1 MRGGRRHEGPKSTEA
16 EDRETSFP
24 RTPAE
29 VIETVVEGTRR
40 TPPRPSEEIDPA
52 LAWEGHQPTEDEQDR
67 RGHIRGFQRQGGSL
81 APSNGHRG
89 RAASWVGVALAF
101 VGFALG
107 GLGIVLGGSV
117 VLLVIGAVLMV
128 IALVVAVSCDILS
141 DVVLD
146 PPRDE
151 PEEPHQTPLHRI
163 KRSADAYRA

>member
-1 MRGGRRHEGPKSTEA
+1 M
-16 EDRETSFP
+16 
-24 RTPAE
+24 
-29 VIETVVEGTRR
+29 
-40 TPPRPSEEIDPA
+40 
-52 LAWEGHQPTEDEQDR
+52 
-67 RGHIRGFQRQGGSL
+67 
-81 APSNGHRG
+81 
-89 RAASWVGVALAF
+89 ALAF
-101 VGFALG
+101 IGFALG

-163 KRSADAYRA
+163 KRSTDAYRA